1 MLCDQVGAD
10 RRIVHRSENFFF
22 SGESGSGK
30 TESTKLFLKQLMY
43 LCGGSSQLEQQ
54 ILQVKEHGFV
64 ERKVISLF
72 SRQGHAI
79 VGKFWQCPNRD
90 E

>member
-1 MLCDQVGAD
+1 MIRFV
-10 RRIVHRSENFFF
+10 SKENIEKIFLNLDYF

-54 ILQVKEHGFV
+54 ILQVKN
-64 ERKVISLF
+64 LF
-72 SRQGHAI
+72 IQSYELN
-79 VGKFWQCPNRD
+79 KYD
-90 E
+90 EFI

>member
-1 MLCDQVGAD
+1 MLCNKVRKAKNLVLE
-10 RRIVHRSENFFF
+10 IIYLNFDIS

-54 ILQVKEHGFV
+54 ILQVRIFLNYIEKKRTPLIGCITLGNTII
-64 ERKVISLF
+64 R
-72 SRQGHAI
+72 
-79 VGKFWQCPNRD
+79 KFW
-90 E
+90 

>member
-1 MLCDQVGAD
+1 MS
-10 RRIVHRSENFFF
+10 HF

-54 ILQVKEHGFV
+54 ILQVTN
-64 ERKVISLF
+64 R
-72 SRQGHAI
+72 I
-79 VGKFWQCPNRD
+79 VSK
-90 E
+90 